1 MTKRVQVQG
10 LGEAPTVQP
19 VDLPGFQYGITQKQA
34 GTNNLLKLAGN
45 LEQFGKIT
53 RGYASLVQ
61 QESARDQQLQQ
72 AQAIQQQEVQR
83 EQDKFDHVLL
93 KKR

>member
-19 VDLPGFQYGITQKQA
+19 VDLPGLQYGITQTQA
-34 GTNNLLKLAGN
+34 GTTTLLKLAGN

-53 RGYASLVQ
+53 IGYDSLAP
-61 QESARDQQLQQ
+61 QESTK
-72 AQAIQQQEVQR
+72 EN
-83 EQDKFDHVLL
+83 
-93 KKR
+93 